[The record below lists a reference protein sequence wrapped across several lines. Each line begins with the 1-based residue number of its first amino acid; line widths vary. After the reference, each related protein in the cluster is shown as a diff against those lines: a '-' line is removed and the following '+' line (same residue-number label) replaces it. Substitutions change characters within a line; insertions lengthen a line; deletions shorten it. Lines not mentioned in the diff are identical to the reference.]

1 MSRSVRGFTLIEVL
15 LATMLLATGLALA
28 FATLR
33 ASTAMV
39 GRGEVIAQRNE
50 RIRAVQHFMRIHLA
64 SALPVAFA
72 TDTTTLQQSNFIG
85 EPQRMRFVADLPDY
99 LGRGGPYLYD
109 VGMDERSG
117 KLQIAF
123 AMVQAGNTVE
133 ERVTPQPELLADDLR
148 SVRFRY
154 RGLDDN
160 NALGPW
166 QTQWRS
172 AGILPLQV
180 AVEMQSEDGTHWPE
194 LVVTLARSEGGR
206 GGGVGGGMLAPGL
219 R

>member
-1 MSRSVRGFTLIEVL
+1 MKRSARGFTLIEVL

-50 RIRAVQHFMRIHLA
+50 RIRAVQHFLRIHLA

-72 TDTTTLQQSNFIG
+72 TDTGTLQQSSFIG

-133 ERVTPQPELLADDLR
+133 ERVTPQPELLAADLR

-166 QTQWRS
+166 QTQWQA

-180 AVEMQSEDGTHWPE
+180 AVDMQSDDGTQWPE

-206 GGGVGGGMLAPGL
+206 GGGALAPGL
-219 R
+219 Q

>member
-1 MSRSVRGFTLIEVL
+1 MKRSAGGFTLIEVL
-15 LATMLLATGLALA
+15 MATVLLAAGLALA

-33 ASTAMV
+33 SSTAMV
-39 GRGEVIAQRNE
+39 SRGEAIAQRNE
-50 RIRAVQHFMRIHLA
+50 RIRAVQHFLRIHLA

-72 TDTTTLQQSNFIG
+72 TDATTLQQSSFIG
-85 EPQRMRFVADLPDY
+85 ESQRVRFVADLPDY

-109 VGMDERSG
+109 VGLDERSG

-123 AMVQAGNTVE
+123 AMVQSGNTVE
-133 ERVTPQPELLADDLR
+133 ERVTPQPELLAEDLR

-154 RGLDDN
+154 RGLDEN

-166 QTQWRS
+166 QTQWQT

-180 AVEMQSEDGTHWPE
+180 AVEMQSEDGTQWPE
-194 LVVTLARSEGGR
+194 LVVTLARSEGG
-206 GGGVGGGMLAPGL
+206 VGGGALAPGL